1 MNDNDINII
10 EIKIMEFILGIL
22 ASVVAN
28 NLPTIRELVERNKTL
43 QQKLDDCFEKA
54 VESWSAPQEL
64 KQSTLLNSVRFT
76 SKLKDYIEHPERGMH
91 SFDKELMRLWVEA
104 IMGDA
109 DCSTYI
115 LSIKDD
121 LILAIQKDGIQ
132 NVLEHLEKMM
142 QEQNE
147 ANHKINDLWRRG
159 GKTVK
164 QFWDEVSILEK
175 GEKQL
180 PYSTIMGGRV
190 SEAETILKATE
201 ISELVVIESQSR
213 LESKAFA
220 AAAILNNGGH
230 TDNVIVVENRDLYDQ
245 LVNGGMRYVIIT
257 SIVANHQLAVAKG
270 HSVIYC
276 VGPRDNY
283 VDDHIVLPEIDR
295 NVFISSLKESGL
307 NDDEVKKL
315 ALDSAKDI
323 NILWRM
329 LGVVMT
335 PPAWE
340 TDATIMKFIPIM
352 LVGRW
357 DEASDA
363 DRQLLKE
370 LSGSESYEAYR
381 RDINAII
388 LADESPL
395 KKIGTVFVVKSLYAM
410 YKRYFRYVTDVDIE
424 RFLEYADVALEDVDK
439 DAIAK
444 MESQELQYW
453 RANRMFSS
461 DLRKGIVEGL
471 ALIALMQED
480 AGRDKSIERWL
491 STKLKEFDLQK
502 YLSHR
507 HNMQWIAEASPKA
520 FLEFIENDIQK
531 GSPILNEIFVIRPN
545 RFGLTDT
552 QIFYTELLFGLECI
566 AWNEDYLPQVTQ
578 ILLHL
583 CAYKNDS
590 NWDNRPSHSLERIYR
605 FVMPCTCAPL
615 GKRITIL
622 RSLQRRY
629 PDAVHDV
636 CLSWL
641 KGLNSEVYFT
651 TQNFRWRWSA
661 QRPDYYS
668 KGVQRYPANDQ
679 LREMYEMMMTNFEW
693 REDNIVEL
701 LELSMYQYMKSLRKD
716 IIDSV
721 RARLDG
727 IKGNDTICKELREEI
742 YRHWECQDTW
752 WSLKGEDL
760 QLYRDLLHD
769 LTLQDVINANKHLF
783 DDIYLN
789 DPDSGIDYL
798 TENSVDK
805 TMKYRAKIEE
815 KIIKERG
822 LNGIWELEKV
832 AKSGAAVASG
842 FAELTGDQYRVIVYE
857 RYCNGGLSKAFVKQY
872 FSNLYYMNKD
882 DKEAYASYIRE
893 MMEKNPDRIA
903 VVMYAPGFYR
913 EYADMVESLS
923 DTISLDYWQN
933 VQRSGVYGS
942 EDVPLI
948 IDRLI
953 RSKRYGDVLFFMSQK
968 EVLAMMSSKQKVEAL
983 YAIFRTEGLLVMSHQ
998 AYHVGRILD
1007 TVELDGDMDMER
1019 KVESMEFYLYKR
1031 LEHYLKDE
1039 HNHFRKAINTKPELL
1054 MEIISAIFQ
1063 SEVESEEPII
1073 EEERGNREF
1082 MWHIAHNFWYNY
1094 HDVPCSN
1101 ADGSIDGTKLRKY
1114 LRRIDEIAK
1123 ERHREYALPFVIGKI
1138 LGNFPEDEDY
1148 PSQLLC
1154 DLVEEYSDDAIDT
1167 EIGCAIHNRRS
1178 FSTRS
1183 PFAGGTVERNHI
1195 ETLQKYRERAVLRS
1209 LRFVKILDSAIRGFE
1224 RSAKQNDY
1232 EGQMNNFEY

>member
-1 MNDNDINII
+1 MSEKVINVI
-10 EIKIMEFILGIL
+10 EFKIMEFAFGIL

-28 NLPTIRELVERNKTL
+28 NLPTIRELVERNTTL
-43 QQKLDDCFEKA
+43 QKRLDDCFKKA
-54 VESWSAPQEL
+54 VKRWSASKEL
-64 KQSTLLNSVRFT
+64 KQSTLLDPVRFT
-76 SKLKDYIEHPERGMH
+76 SKLKDFIEHPEKGMH
-91 SFDKELMRLWVEA
+91 PVDKELMRLWVDA
-104 IMGDA
+104 IMADG
-109 DCSTYI
+109 DCSAYI
-115 LSIKDD
+115 LSIKED
-121 LILAIQKDGIQ
+121 LILAMQKDGFLK
-132 NVLEHLEKMM
+132 VLARLEEMM
-142 QEQNE
+142 QEQNK
-147 ANHKINDLWRRG
+147 ANHKIDDLWRRG
-159 GKTVK
+159 GKSIK
-164 QFWDEVSILEK
+164 QFWDEVSMFDNGKKRLTY
-175 GEKQL
+175 L
-180 PYSTIMGGRV
+180 TIMGGRV
-190 SEAETILKATE
+190 SEAESIRKATE
-201 ISELVVIESQSR
+201 SPELVVIEAQSR
-213 LESKAFA
+213 LEAKAFA
-220 AAAILNNGGH
+220 VAAILDNGE
-230 TDNVIVVENRDLYDQ
+230 NVDKAIVVENRDVYDQ
-245 LVNGGMRYVIIT
+245 IVNESEQRIIIT
-257 SIVANHQLAVAKG
+257 CFPANHQLAVANG

-276 VGPRDNY
+276 VAPQDNY
-283 VDDHIVLPEIDR
+283 AEDHIILPEIDR
-295 NVFISSLKESGL
+295 DVFIISLKETGL
-307 NDDEVKKL
+307 SDDEARQL
-315 ALDSAKDI
+315 SLDSAKDI
-323 NILWRM
+323 NMLWRM

-335 PPAWE
+335 PPEWE
-340 TDATIMKFIPIM
+340 TDASILKFIPIM
-352 LVGRW
+352 LIGRW

-461 DLRKGIVEGL
+461 NLRKGIVEGL
-471 ALIALMQED
+471 ALISIMQED
-480 AGRDKSIERWL
+480 TGRDKTIEGWL
-491 STKLKEFDLQK
+491 SAKLKEFDLQK

-507 HNMQWIAEASPKA
+507 RNMQWIAEASPKS

-552 QIFYTELLFGLECI
+552 QIYYTELLFGLECI

-605 FVMPCTCAPL
+605 FVMPCTCAPW

-668 KGVQRYPANDQ
+668 KGVQRYPANEQ

-701 LELSMYQYMKSLRKD
+701 LELSMHQYMKSLRKD

-752 WSLKGEDL
+752 WSLKGENL

-805 TMKYRAKIEE
+805 AMKYRAKIEK

-822 LNGIWELEKV
+822 LDGIWELEKV

-842 FAELTGDQYRVIVYE
+842 FAELTGDQYRAIVYE
-857 RYCNGGLSKAFVKQY
+857 RYCNGGLSEAFVKQY

-882 DKEAYASYIRE
+882 NKETYTSYIRE
-893 MMEKNPDRIA
+893 MMEMNPDRIA

-933 VQRSGVYGS
+933 VQRSGVYRS
-942 EDVPLI
+942 EDVPFI

-968 EVLAMMSSKQKVEAL
+968 EVLTMMSSKQKVEAL

-1019 KVESMEFYLYKR
+1019 KVESMEFYLYER

-1039 HNHFRKAINTKPELL
+1039 HNHFRKAINTKPELM
-1054 MEIISAIFQ
+1054 MEIISAIFK
-1063 SEVESEEPII
+1063 SDVEPDEPITESE
-1073 EEERGNREF
+1073 RVNKEF
-1082 MWHIAHNFWYNY
+1082 MWRIAYNFWYKY
-1094 HDVPCSN
+1094 DDVPCTN
-1101 ADGSIDGTKLRKY
+1101 ADGIIDGAKLRGY
-1114 LRRIDEIAK
+1114 LKRVEEIAK
-1123 ERHREYALPFVIGKI
+1123 EVHRENVLPIVVGKI

>member
-1 MNDNDINII
+1 
-10 EIKIMEFILGIL
+10 MEFILGIL

-43 QQKLDDCFEKA
+43 QQRLDDCFKKA
-54 VESWSAPQEL
+54 VERWSAPQEL
-64 KQSTLLNSVRFT
+64 KQSTLLEPIRFT

-91 SFDKELMRLWVEA
+91 SLDKELMRLWVEA

-121 LILAIQKDGIQ
+121 LILAIQKDGFQ

-147 ANHKINDLWRRG
+147 ASHKINDLWRRG

-164 QFWDEVSILEK
+164 QFWDEVSIFEK

-180 PYSTIMGGRV
+180 PYLTIMGGRV
-190 SEAETILKATE
+190 SEAETIWKATE

-245 LVNGGMRYVIIT
+245 LVNGEMRYVIIT

-276 VGPRDNY
+276 VGPQDNY

-323 NILWRM
+323 NILWRI

-340 TDATIMKFIPIM
+340 TDATIMKFIPVM

-370 LSGSESYEAYR
+370 LSGSESYESYR

-471 ALIALMQED
+471 ALISIMQED
-480 AGRDKSIERWL
+480 TGKDKTIERWL
-491 STKLKEFDLQK
+491 SAKLKEFDLQK

-507 HNMQWIAEASPKA
+507 RNMQWIAEASPKA

-531 GSPILNEIFVIRPN
+531 GSPILNEIFVIRPD

-552 QIFYTELLFGLECI
+552 QIYYTELLFGLECI

-605 FVMPCTCAPL
+605 FVMPCTCAPS

-661 QRPDYYS
+661 RRPDYYS

-679 LREMYEMMMTNFEW
+679 LREMYEMMITNFEW

-701 LELSMYQYMKSLRKD
+701 LELSMHQYMTSLRKD

-721 RARLDG
+721 RARLEG

-742 YRHWECQDTW
+742 YRHWECKDTW
-752 WSLKGEDL
+752 WSLKGENL

-798 TENSVDK
+798 TENSADK
-805 TMKYRAKIEE
+805 AMKYRAKIEE

-822 LNGIWELEKV
+822 LDGIWELEKV

-842 FAELTGDQYRVIVYE
+842 FAELTGDQYRAIVYE
-857 RYCNGGLSKAFVKQY
+857 RYCNGGLSEAFVKQY

-882 DKEAYASYIRE
+882 NKEAYASYIRE
-893 MMEKNPDRIA
+893 MMEMNPDRIA

-942 EDVPLI
+942 EDVPFI

-983 YAIFRTEGLLVMSHQ
+983 YAIFRTEGLLVMSRQ
-998 AYHVGRILD
+998 AFHVGRVLE
-1007 TVELDGDMDMER
+1007 TVEIDGDADLQQ
-1019 KVESMEFYLYKR
+1019 KVECIEFYLYER

-1039 HNHFRKAINTKPELL
+1039 HNHFRKAINTKPELM
-1054 MEIISAIFQ
+1054 MEIISAIFK
-1063 SEVESEEPII
+1063 SNVEPDEPITESE
-1073 EEERGNREF
+1073 RVNNEF
-1082 MWHIAHNFWYNY
+1082 MWRIAFNFWYKY
-1094 HDVPCSN
+1094 DDVPCTN
-1101 ADGSIDGTKLRKY
+1101 ADGIIDGAILREY
-1114 LRRIDEIAK
+1114 LKRVEEIAK
-1123 ERHREYALPFVIGKI
+1123 EVHRENVLPIVVGKI

>member
-1 MNDNDINII
+1 
-10 EIKIMEFILGIL
+10 MEFLLGIL

-43 QQKLDDCFEKA
+43 RQRLDDCFKKA
-54 VESWSAPQEL
+54 VERWSAPKEL
-64 KQSTLLNSVRFT
+64 KQSILLNPVRFN
-76 SKLKDYIEHPERGMH
+76 SKLKDYIEHPENGMH
-91 SFDKELMRLWVEA
+91 PKDKELMQLWVET
-104 IMGDA
+104 IVGDA

-121 LILAIQKDGIQ
+121 LILAIQKDGFQ

-164 QFWDEVSILEK
+164 QFWDEVSIFEK

-180 PYSTIMGGRV
+180 PYLTIMGGRV
-190 SEAETILKATE
+190 SEAETIWKATE

-245 LVNGGMRYVIIT
+245 LVNGEMRYVIIT

-276 VGPRDNY
+276 VGPQDNY

-323 NILWRM
+323 NILWRI

-370 LSGSESYEAYR
+370 LSGSESYESYR

-444 MESQELQYW
+444 MKSQELQYW

-471 ALIALMQED
+471 ALISIMQED
-480 AGRDKSIERWL
+480 TGRDKTIERWL
-491 STKLKEFDLQK
+491 SAKLKEFDLQK

-507 HNMQWIAEASPKA
+507 RNMQWIAEASPKA

-531 GSPILNEIFVIRPN
+531 GSPILNEIFVIRPD

-552 QIFYTELLFGLECI
+552 QIYYTELLFGLECI

-661 QRPDYYS
+661 RRPDYYS

-679 LREMYEMMMTNFEW
+679 LREMYEMMITNFEW

-701 LELSMYQYMKSLRKD
+701 LELSMHQYMTSLRKD

-742 YRHWECQDTW
+742 YRHWECKDTW
-752 WSLKGEDL
+752 WSLKGENL

-805 TMKYRAKIEE
+805 AMKYRAKIEE

-822 LNGIWELEKV
+822 LDGIWELEKV

-842 FAELTGDQYRVIVYE
+842 FAELTGDQYRAIVYE
-857 RYCNGGLSKAFVKQY
+857 RYCNGGLSEAFVKQY

-882 DKEAYASYIRE
+882 NKEAYASYIRE
-893 MMEKNPDRIA
+893 MMEMNPDRIA

-923 DTISLDYWQN
+923 DTTISLDYWQN

-942 EDVPLI
+942 EDVPFI

-968 EVLAMMSSKQKVEAL
+968 EVLAMMSSKQKVDAL
-983 YAIFRTEGLLVMSHQ
+983 YAIFRTEGLLVMSRQ
-998 AYHVGRILD
+998 AFHVGRVLE
-1007 TVELDGDMDMER
+1007 TVEIDGDADLQQ
-1019 KVESMEFYLYKR
+1019 KVECIEFYLYER

-1039 HNHFRKAINTKPELL
+1039 HNHFRKAINTKPELM
-1054 MEIISAIFQ
+1054 MEIISAIFK
-1063 SEVESEEPII
+1063 SNVEPDEPITESE
-1073 EEERGNREF
+1073 RVNKEF
-1082 MWHIAHNFWYNY
+1082 MWRIAFNFWYKY
-1094 HDVPCSN
+1094 DDVPCTN
-1101 ADGSIDGTKLRKY
+1101 ADGIIDGAILREY
-1114 LRRIDEIAK
+1114 LKRVEEIAK
-1123 ERHREYALPFVIGKI
+1123 EVHRENVLPIVVGKI